1 MTTLVAPRL
10 ALREWRDADLE
21 PYAALN
27 ADPEVMRYFPNT
39 LDRDESD
46 ASAARVREHFHRHG
60 FGPWAVE
67 IPGVADF
74 AGFVG
79 LMIPSFEAHFTP
91 CVEIGWRLARA
102 YWGQGYATEAARA
115 VLDYAWGTLALDQL
129 VALTIPANRPSR
141 AVMERIG
148 MTRDPR
154 DDFEHP
160 WLEAGHRLSH
170 HVLYRLSAVAWR
182 EQQRKAG
189 RERAGG

>member
-1 MTTLVAPRL
+1 VTTLVAPRL

-129 VALTIPANRPSR
+129 LALTIPANRPSR

-148 MTRDPR
+148 MTRSPT
-154 DDFEHP
+154 DDFDHP
-160 WLEAGHRLSH
+160 AVPADHPMAR
-170 HVLYRLSAVAWR
+170 HVLYRIDR
-182 EQQRKAG
+182 PG
-189 RERAGG
+189 